1 MRLTFARLLL
11 LAGVLAQGAT
21 AVHAQQ
27 SLEVHPH
34 SNTDNATA
42 TETEAEADGSALID
56 QSTLPSAIELKGS
69 RPRVDPSVIEP
80 AATNLAEP
88 FSSLA
93 SPSSLAL
100 PNTTSEVKIRELRPL
115 TLAEVEQ
122 IAEVNSPTLKKAKSV
137 VEQAKSNLLAAHAL
151 WYPTIRIDSES
162 KYNNVNTNSYNNTND
177 DDDVRYEREYVLTQ
191 QWITSFK
198 ASAEWKLINPARVPE
213 IAKARDLYEIE
224 RNSYLISLRELRLKT
239 ADAYFTLQRQDEGVN
254 IGQTAVRASLVSLR
268 DAKARFTAGV
278 ATKLEV
284 LEAETQLSRDQ
295 TQLTDYL
302 GKQSIARR
310 NLANLLDLPQD
321 ITPTAADPAQVAGLW
336 QPSLEESIVAAYA
349 FREELDKLIL
359 KISTNNSDANI
370 SLARVQ
376 PVFTLFND
384 FSSTRT
390 EGGDVYPEK
399 GNRSAEVN
407 WGNYQWNA
415 GNTVGLKFSWNVFDG
430 GASLAR
436 YRQNKQKAQQ
446 SEFEFAAERDE
457 IRVQVEESFY
467 NLKAANRNIKTSGK
481 AVLSARES
489 LRLSRLR
496 FQAGVTTQR
505 EVVDN
510 QRDLTQSQQT
520 YANSMLTYNKSLFQ
534 LRRRTGLDHIE
545 ACNSPDLPAQKSTA
559 LYELIDVPIKPIPL
573 KPACNAAISQAD

>member
-27 SLEVHPH
+27 SLEVQPH

-122 IAEVNSPTLKKAKSV
+122 IAEVNSPTLKQAKSQ

-151 WYPTIRIDSES
+151 WYPTITIASDL
-162 KYNNVNTNSYNNTND
+162 KYNDVDTNSYTTNN
-177 DDDVRYEREYVLTQ
+177 DDDVRYDREYVLTQ

-254 IGQTAVRASLVSLR
+254 IGQAAVRASLVSLR

-390 EGGDVYPEK
+390 EGGNANPEK
-399 GNRSAEVN
+399 GNRSVEVN
-407 WGNYQWNA
+407 WGDYTWNA
-415 GNTVGLKFSWNVFDG
+415 GNTVGLKFSWSVFDG
-430 GASLAR
+430 GIAMAR

-446 SEFEFAAERDE
+446 SEFEFAAERDK
-457 IRVQVEESFY
+457 IRVTVEESFY
-467 NLKAANRNIKTSGK
+467 NLKTANRTLKTSGM

-559 LYELIDVPIKPIPL
+559 LYESIDVPIKPIPL

>member
-21 AVHAQQ
+21 AVRAQQ
-27 SLEVHPH
+27 SIEVQPH

-42 TETEAEADGSALID
+42 TGTEAVADGSALID

-115 TLAEVEQ
+115 TLAEAEQ
-122 IAEVNSPTLKKAKSV
+122 IAEVNSPVLKQAKSAA
-137 VEQAKSNLLAAHAL
+137 EQAKSNLLAAHAL
-151 WYPTIRIDSES
+151 WYPTISIGSEL
-162 KYNNVNTNSYNNTND
+162 KYNDVNTNIYNTNND
-177 DDDVRYEREYVLTQ
+177 DSIRYNRSYELTQ
-191 QWITSFK
+191 RWITSFT
-198 ASAEWKLINPARVPE
+198 ASAEWKVISPSRVPQ
-213 IAKARDLYEIE
+213 IAKARDTYEMA
-224 RNSYLISLRELRLKT
+224 RNTYLIGLRKLRLDT
-239 ADAYFTLQRQDEGVN
+239 AKAYFTLQRQDAGVN
-254 IGQTAVRASLVSLR
+254 IGQSAVRASLVSLR

-295 TQLTDYL
+295 TQLTEYL

-321 ITPTAADPAQVAGLW
+321 ITPTAADPTLVAGLW

-390 EGGDVYPEK
+390 EGGNANPEK
-399 GNRSAEVN
+399 GNRSVEVN
-407 WGNYQWNA
+407 WGDYTWNA
-415 GNTVGLKFSWNVFDG
+415 GNTVGLKFSWSVFDG
-430 GASLAR
+430 GIAMAR

-446 SEFEFAAERDE
+446 SEFEFAAERDK
-457 IRVQVEESFY
+457 IRVTVEESFY
-467 NLKAANRNIKTSGK
+467 NLKTANRTLKTSGM
-481 AVLSARES
+481 AVLTARES

-510 QRDLTQSQQT
+510 QRDLNTSLQT
-520 YANSMLTYNKSLFQ
+520 YANSMLTYNTSLFQ

-559 LYELIDVPIKPIPL
+559 LYESIDVPIKPIPL
-573 KPACNAAISQAD
+573 KPACNSSISQAD

>member
-21 AVHAQQ
+21 AVRAQQ
-27 SLEVHPH
+27 SIEVQPH

-122 IAEVNSPTLKKAKSV
+122 IAEVNSPTLKQAKSQ

-151 WYPTIRIDSES
+151 WYPTITIASDL
-162 KYNNVNTNSYNNTND
+162 KYNDVDTNSYTTNN
-177 DDDVRYEREYVLTQ
+177 DDDVRYDREYVLTQ

-254 IGQTAVRASLVSLR
+254 IGQASVRASLVSLR
-268 DAKARFTAGV
+268 DAEARFTAGV

-370 SLARVQ
+370 NLARVQ

-399 GNRSAEVN
+399 GNRSTEVN

-415 GNTVGLKFSWNVFDG
+415 SNTVGLKFSWNIFDG

-446 SEFEFAAERDE
+446 SEFEFAAERDK
-457 IRVQVEESFY
+457 IRVTVEESFY
-467 NLKAANRNIKTSGK
+467 NLKTANRTLKTSGM
-481 AVLSARES
+481 AVLTARES

-510 QRDLTQSQQT
+510 QRDLTQSQQI
-520 YANSMLTYNKSLFQ
+520 YANSMLTYNRSLFQ
-534 LRRRTGLDHIE
+534 LRRRTGLDHIK

-559 LYELIDVPIKPIPL
+559 LYESIDVPIKPIPL
-573 KPACNAAISQAD
+573 KPACNASISQAD

>member
-27 SLEVHPH
+27 SLEVQPH
-34 SNTDNATA
+34 SNTDNA
-42 TETEAEADGSALID
+42 TEAEADGSALID

-122 IAEVNSPTLKKAKSV
+122 IAEVNSPTLKQAKSQ

-151 WYPTIRIDSES
+151 WYPTITIASDL
-162 KYNNVNTNSYNNTND
+162 KYNDVDTNSYTTNND
-177 DDDVRYEREYVLTQ
+177 HDVRYDREYVLTQ

-254 IGQTAVRASLVSLR
+254 IGQAAVRASLVSLR

-384 FSSTRT
+384 FSSNRI
-390 EGGDVYPEK
+390 EGGE
-399 GNRSAEVN
+399 GNRSVEVN
-407 WGNYQWNA
+407 WGDYTWDA

-446 SEFEFAAERDE
+446 SEFEFAAERDK
-457 IRVQVEESFY
+457 IRISVEESFY

-510 QRDLTQSQQT
+510 QRDLTQSQQI

-559 LYELIDVPIKPIPL
+559 LYESIDVPIKPIPL
-573 KPACNAAISQAD
+573 KPACNSSISQAD